1 MYDKTLNTPDVELIL
16 IKYEKSLP
24 FFATVKTLQ
33 SVFSVIKE
41 VIIFLNFTSFLVKLN
56 E

>member
-1 MYDKTLNTPDVELIL
+1 MYDKALNTPDVEFIL

-33 SVFSVIKE
+33 KCLFCNQRSDYIS
-41 VIIFLNFTSFLVKLN
+41 
-56 E
+56 